1 MKKIWHPYG
10 MPEQLQIKTNIEGN
24 FNFLYEIFS
33 SCDDESFYRRYFID
47 TIDDMDFKNRNYVIQ
62 SFSRISRIIEKK
74 FNFFIENYLSN
85 LMMTKMFPYTIDA
98 NIFQEFSK
106 LVIDYALLRF
116 HLAFYFC
123 DESGNVRGDLVKIV
137 VNYSKSIGH
146 NKKFLEKIYRNT
158 SDFSKFEAIMSL
170 LK

>member
-1 MKKIWHPYG
+1 
-10 MPEQLQIKTNIEGN
+10 
-24 FNFLYEIFS
+24 
-33 SCDDESFYRRYFID
+33 
-47 TIDDMDFKNRNYVIQ
+47 MDFKNRNYVIQ